1 VPEPLANWNP
11 TRGVW
16 ETSELCLYGR
26 SEPYSD
32 PWPTSGT
39 TRAGKAYAR
48 PTWALLTNDSEC
60 SSSPGLLGTPRTSS
74 ANGVGQY
81 EENERGDRG
90 RLEAQVDALLKT
102 PGANLATNG
111 GSQHPDKRKE
121 GGHGPTLADEV
132 EWLLPTPMTMNGKSG
147 RTMETS
153 TGGGQRNRGGHSG
166 PPGLDEVVSL
176 ATGTRPAH
184 LPPDEKLP
192 PRTRQIVEAML
203 PTPTVGNATG
213 GNLSRSGDRSGE
225 LLLPGIARTAA
236 DGSLLPTPES
246 TNAKGGRRLRE
257 NGDPYGERTNPTLV
271 DAVMLLPTPV
281 TSDVKAVRNATAV
294 RADPASAHSGTTLT
308 DLFVPRS
315 DGTPVLLPTPTT
327 SQGGPEA
334 TRVRPDGSKGQTNL
348 AGALLPTPLARDHR
362 TGYQQERTDRVGSP
376 PLNDAVVT
384 IARPPVKPSGDRTE
398 EPSDDGKLF

>member
-1 VPEPLANWNP
+1 MTRSNP
-11 TRGVW
+11 TWSFAG
-16 ETSELCLYGR
+16 Y
-26 SEPYSD
+26 EPVEILEI
-32 PWPTSGT
+32 P
-39 TRAGKAYAR
+39 AA
-48 PTWALLTNDSEC
+48 
-60 SSSPGLLGTPRTSS
+60 SPARTS
-74 ANGVGQY
+74 ATP
-81 EENERGDRG
+81 ENAAGMPPP
-90 RLEAQVDALLKT
+90 A
-102 PGANLATNG
+102 
-111 GSQHPDKRKE
+111 
-121 GGHGPTLADEV
+121 
-132 EWLLPTPMTMNGKSG
+132 PTPAPGSG
-147 RTMETS
+147 RT
-153 TGGGQRNRGGHSG
+153 
-166 PPGLDEVVSL
+166 PPTPSP
-176 ATGTRPAH
+176 ATP
-184 LPPDEKLP
+184 P
-192 PRTRQIVEAML
+192 PRRDRERER
-203 PTPTVGNATG
+203 TPQCRAAHSDLEPCPWCVGDDDDAVPLRALG
-213 GNLSRSGDRSGE
+213 AVLGDLADLGYDAIWHGLR
-225 LLLPGIARTAA
+225 AA
-236 DGSLLPTPES
+236 DVGAPHGRFRVFVVAWP
-246 TNAKGGRRLRE
+246 AGGRRLRE

-362 TGYQQERTDRVGSP
+362 TGYQQERTERVGSP